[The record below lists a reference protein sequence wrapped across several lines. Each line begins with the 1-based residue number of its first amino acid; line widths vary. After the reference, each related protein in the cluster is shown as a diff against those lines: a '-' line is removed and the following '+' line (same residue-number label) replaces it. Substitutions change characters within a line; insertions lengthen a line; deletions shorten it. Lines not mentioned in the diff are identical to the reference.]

1 MVSVMAQAID
11 DVLVDKLQYKLGEG
25 ASYVD
30 RRESCT
36 FFPQGSNEYSPS
48 GNKVLRIALNAD
60 GGFLDPSTV
69 RFNFTLVNNGAVL
82 GNGATPPEPDYTKNR
97 LRPLSGPWCF
107 WRRMRILCNQTV
119 VEDFTDYNKVHEMI
133 EQTQNRNVRENDDI
147 CGFDWRW
154 DFVQGTRSNGTT
166 TGGPTPTTLVGIAPE
181 ARRPCSFTPLS
192 GLFRSNKKYIPLK
205 YGNIIF
211 EMEIVGN
218 EEDAVLKPTVG
229 ENGFVAN
236 DTSTSFKIEDCQI
249 KADIV
254 YLHNEVANAY
264 SKHLENGSIPIKY
277 TTYYTISQSI
287 KGAGNN
293 VSVNVARSA
302 TRLKHVYASFYNNTS
317 PKFWLKQFNSFLHPM
332 INTTKVDGSFYS
344 PCYDEN
350 YELEWQIQIGGKFY
364 PSYPVRSLA
373 EAFTHYLKTL
383 NYPDKYQ
390 HSTVM
395 DAVSWRPTKFFM
407 TYDFEKERDAS
418 FTGIDTSSGDLLIIR
433 CKASPL
439 VSTTPTGDSWMGDNM
454 FVVLVADNILNIS
467 SVGTRVEG

>member
-11 DVLVDKLQYKLGEG
+11 DVLVDNLQYKLGEG

-36 FFPQGSNEYSPS
+36 FFPLGSNIYSPSS

-69 RFNFTLVNNGAVL
+69 RFNFTVRNNGAVL
-82 GNGATPPEPDYTKNR
+82 SSGSPAAPDYTKNR

-119 VEDFTDYNKVHEMI
+119 VEDFTDYAKVHEMV
-133 EQTQNRNVRENDDI
+133 EHTQNNNVRNNDDI

-154 DFVQGTRSNGTT
+154 DFNPGTRTNGTPN
-166 TGGPTPTTLVGIAPE
+166 GGPTPATLSGIAPAS
-181 ARRPCSFTPLS
+181 ARTCSFTPLS
-192 GLFRSNKKYIPLK
+192 GLLGRSNKKYIPLK

-218 EEDAVLKPTVG
+218 EEDAVLKPDGTIFATDST
-229 ENGFVAN
+229 N
-236 DTSTSFKIEDCQI
+236 TSFQIEDCQI

-254 YLHNEVANAY
+254 YLHNDVANAY
-264 SKHLENGSIPIKY
+264 SAHLQNGSIPIKY
-277 TTYYTISQSI
+277 TTYYTINQSI
-287 KGAGNN
+287 TGAGNN

-302 TRLKHVYASFYNNTS
+302 TRLKQVFASFYNNTS

-332 INTTKVDGSFYS
+332 INTPIVDGSGLS
-344 PCYDEN
+344 PCYDSN

-373 EAFTHYLKTL
+373 EAFTHYLKAL

-395 DAVSWRPTKFFM
+395 DFCSWRSTKFCIA
-407 TYDFEKERDAS
+407 YDFEKLRDAS
-418 FTGIDTSSGDLLIIR
+418 FTGIDTSSGDLMIIR
-433 CKASPL
+433 CRASPL
-439 VSTTPTGDSWMGDNM
+439 SLTPPTGTSWIGDNM

-467 SVGTRVEG
+467 SVDTRVEG